1 MVVINQTPLTILSI
15 GLVCGIV
22 GYTLATRS
30 NRGVGGSGEAA
41 GDMELVP
48 LGTAAATPQI
58 PIQMP
63 PVIVNVDRGD
73 DRYTRAPEPV
83 RRWDLGGGV
92 LPSIYTRGPPDPY
105 QQMGVITGEDGA
117 VLPLYGRR
125 TAPRSDR
132 YQYYTRTDTYNPV
145 ALPVSHK
152 KRDCQDGVGCE
163 ELFDG
168 DKIKMAGNGKEGEV
182 KLYGFA

>member
-1 MVVINQTPLTILSI
+1 MNITQSPYTILLI
-15 GLVCGIV
+15 GLVCGGV
-22 GYTLATRS
+22 GYVVATQKS
-30 NRGVGGSGEAA
+30 K
-41 GDMELVP
+41 GDMENDLVRAGMP
-48 LGTAAATPQI
+48 PMAAVPSMPPA
-58 PIQMP
+58 MP

-105 QQMGVITGEDGA
+105 QQMGILKTEDGK

-168 DKIKMAGNGKEGEV
+168 DKVKMAGTGESEV